1 MEKVA
6 VAKKKPKAKEPD
18 PNRKP
23 VALNIKG
30 DPAWREWVEEG
41 ASHCRTSVS
50 GLIDMALAKYLKAEG
65 FAKKPPERLP

>member
-1 MEKVA
+1 MEA
-6 VAKKKPKAKEPD
+6 VAMGRKKTKPPD

-41 ASHCRTSVS
+41 AIHCRMSVS
-50 GLIDMALAKYLKAEG
+50 ALIDVALAKYLKTEG
-65 FAKKPPERLP
+65 FVRKPPERLP